1 MKILHI
7 SAHLGGGV
15 GKAHA
20 ALMEAALTDAAA
32 GRGKASEVRHTYV
45 LLEPPKD
52 LDYVSRIAAAGGHV
66 VVAPP
71 VEEIVRLV
79 EASDIVQVE
88 WWNHP
93 RLYALLATADLPPM
107 RLALWTHISGLN
119 APLIPAGL
127 PALADH
133 TLFTSACS
141 YAAPNLAPVIKAGRE
156 RFSVA
161 NSGFGFAPTVRAL
174 PQAPL
179 RCGYLGTVDFI
190 KLHPQVFDIIDAVEM
205 DLRVSFFG
213 HLDPLGDV
221 AVRAARMR
229 HPERVRFMGYACDP
243 ASILSELD
251 LFLYL
256 LTPGHYGTAENALVE
271 AMSLGVVPVVFDNA
285 AETSLVSDG
294 RNGHVV
300 RDADQCVALLDALHR
315 TPSRLAPLS
324 AQAAADMRRTRT
336 PRATLRTL
344 RRVYAGM
351 MGLPRRR
358 RDFATALGVDPRGW
372 FLSTLGERPDG
383 AGASERLMG
392 RTCSKGSLGH
402 FHACFPEDAS
412 LTALGMDMRP

>member
-20 ALMEAALTDAAA
+20 ALMEASAR
-32 GRGKASEVRHTYV
+32 GRGKVARMRHTFV

-52 LDYVSRIAAAGGHV
+52 LDYVARIAAAGGRI

-71 VEEIVRLV
+71 VEEIPALV
-79 EASDIVQVE
+79 AASDIVQVE

-119 APLIPAGL
+119 APLIPERL

-133 TLFTSACS
+133 TLFTSPCS
-141 YAAPNLAPVIKAGRE
+141 YAAPNLEPVIAAGRE
-156 RFSVA
+156 RFAVA
-161 NSGFGFAPTVRAL
+161 NSGFGFSPIVRPPAR
-174 PQAPL
+174 APL

-190 KLHPQVFDIIDAVEM
+190 KLHPEVFDIIDAVDA

-213 HLDPLGDV
+213 HLDPLGEV
-221 AVRAARMR
+221 AARAAGMR
-229 HPERVRFMGYACDP
+229 HPERVRFMGYASDP
-243 ASILSELD
+243 ASVLRELD

-271 AMSLGVVPVVFDNA
+271 AMSLGVVPLVFDNA
-285 AETSLVSDG
+285 AETSLVRDG

-300 RDADQCVALLDALHR
+300 HDADRCVALLDALHR
-315 TPSRLAPLS
+315 TPSLLDPLS
-324 AQAAADMRRTRT
+324 ARAAADMRRTRT

-344 RRVYAGM
+344 SRVYAGM
-351 MGLPRRR
+351 MDMPRRS
-358 RDFATALGVDPRGW
+358 RDFAAALGVDPRGW
-372 FLSTLGERPDG
+372 FLSTLGERADVMG
-383 AGASERLMG
+383 ATQRLMG
-392 RTCSKGSLGH
+392 RTCAKGSLGH

-412 LTALGMDMRP
+412 LTALGLDMRP